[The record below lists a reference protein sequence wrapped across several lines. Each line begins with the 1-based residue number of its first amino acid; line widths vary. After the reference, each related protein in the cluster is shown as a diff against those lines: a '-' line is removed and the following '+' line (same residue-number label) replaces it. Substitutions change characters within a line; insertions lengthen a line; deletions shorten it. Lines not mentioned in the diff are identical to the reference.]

1 MAWPLTSRRKDASAT
16 EEERAGA
23 AEAFAAEVLP
33 HAETLL
39 RAALRLSGG
48 EAAAAED
55 AVQETLLRAWRGFGG
70 FQRGSNARAWLFA
83 ILMNFLRKG
92 WQRAARRPEVVS
104 LDEHLESHEV
114 AAPAP
119 ATTEPADSEVFAALE
134 RLPAEQRAVLVL
146 NVVEGFTC
154 QDVAGML
161 DLPIGT
167 VMSRLG
173 RARLAMR
180 GHLGHLR
187 PPPADALL
195 PGPCCSP

>member
-1 MAWPLTSRRKDASAT
+1 M
-16 EEERAGA
+16 
-23 AEAFAAEVLP
+23 LP

-39 RAALRLSGG
+39 RTALRFSRG
-48 EAAAAED
+48 ETAGAED

-70 FQRGSNARAWLFA
+70 FRRGTNARAWLFT

-92 WQRAARRPEVVS
+92 WQRSARRPDVVS
-104 LDEHLESHEV
+104 LDEHLENHEV
-114 AAPAP
+114 AAPPP
-119 ATTEPADSEVFAALE
+119 ATTNPADSEVFAALDQ
-134 RLPAEQRAVLVL
+134 LPADQRAVLVL

-161 DLPIGT
+161 DIPVGT

-180 GHLGHLR
+180 HLLQ
-187 PPPADALL
+187 PDDAL
-195 PGPCCSP
+195 PGNSL